1 MLMGKYE
8 VSSVQSGERINI
20 SVSGDLSIS
29 GISDIRSDIIRE
41 LMKAELAHI
50 EVVDPENIDLTFLQL
65 LISLLKS
72 ESFDGRVSLELNLSK
87 EIEDLL
93 ITTGMLDVL
102 SHAMK
107 KI

>member
-1 MLMGKYE
+1 MGKYE
-8 VSSVQSGERINI
+8 VSTVQSGERVSI

-29 GISDIRSDIIRE
+29 SISDIRSDIIRE
-41 LMKAELAHI
+41 LMKKEIAHI
-50 EVVDPENIDLTFLQL
+50 EVLDPENIDLTFLQL

-72 ESFDGRVSLELNLSK
+72 ESYNGRVSLELKLSK
-87 EIEDLL
+87 EIEDLM

-102 SHAMK
+102 SKAMK